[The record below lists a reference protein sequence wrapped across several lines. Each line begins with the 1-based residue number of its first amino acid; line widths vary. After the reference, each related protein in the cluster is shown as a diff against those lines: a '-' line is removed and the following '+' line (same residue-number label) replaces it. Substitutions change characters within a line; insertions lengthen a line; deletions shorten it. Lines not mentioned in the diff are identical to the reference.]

1 MTLFSRLPLVDS
13 FAGCLNRSFAFL
25 SVLQGG
31 WSRSR
36 MFSVVQIRQVLVLSA
51 FVLITMG
58 LRGQSLQQGVL
69 TSISDVKA
77 LTAEEAAEG
86 HPVKVNATV
95 LFAHPSTGWFVHFLY
110 DGTDGIYVKLR
121 EWQGDLS
128 AGDHVVLSGV
138 TGPGDFAPIVTDATV
153 ELTGEDSSLP
163 ELADATSDGLARGVY
178 DSRWVGIEGTV
189 RSVRWVEVHVV
200 MELIRD
206 NHRFSATVVGYTSET
221 LPKDLI
227 GSQLHV
233 KGVYAP
239 LFNRNRQLTGY
250 HFYVPGREYVT
261 QTGRTFGEPFE
272 LEIEPVSG
280 ILGYGRRGGGNQR
293 VRSLGTVELVV
304 SDTVFFM
311 SDGANGVRVE
321 TVDPHG
327 LGVGDGADVVG
338 FAELGDYSPILR
350 DCQLR
355 KRSEAE
361 TFDLVTPTIDEA
373 LLGSY
378 EARLVSMSG
387 RLVNQ
392 EKRGELPIL
401 TLQDSGHI
409 FDVEIVGAK
418 GKEWLSELQVGS
430 YLQVT
435 GICVTEVDQAKNPVD
450 FHILV
455 GDETGV
461 KVLSR
466 PSWWTVRNTVIV
478 MVWLLGVVVLVVGW
492 GVTLQRRVSKQT
504 SIIQDEYDKKAA
516 LQRQYQNLFENAND
530 VVFTL
535 DRSGKF
541 SVLNKAGE
549 RLLGFS
555 REEASQKS
563 LAELVA
569 EKDQGLLQ
577 EMMLPN
583 RKNTGERRAELHL
596 DHLDGRAV
604 DLDVSFRGVRE
615 HGRLLGFEAI
625 ARDLTERKK
634 TQAKLEKT
642 QKELM
647 HASRQSGM
655 AEVATGVLHNVGNVL
670 NSVNVA
676 GQTALE
682 LVKKFRLDPLSKVA
696 ALLDA
701 NKAQPD
707 FLNSDPKGQKLPE
720 YLGQLSVQLVTERD
734 SIQQELTSLLE
745 SVEHTKDIVAMQ
757 QAYAHTGGLRDSLS
771 PAELVED
778 AIRLNSGA
786 LTRHEMTLVRD
797 FKPTQKIS
805 VDRTKILQVLINLIR
820 NAKYACDDSATEEKT
835 LTIAIGPS
843 ALGVRISVIDTGVG
857 IPKENLTKI
866 FAFGFTTRKKGHGF
880 GLHSSGLAAKEM
892 GGELTGESDGL
903 GTGAAFHLD
912 LPICSQEEAS

>member
-1 MTLFSRLPLVDS
+1 V
-13 FAGCLNRSFAFL
+13 FL
-25 SVLQGG
+25 LCAS
-31 WSRSR
+31 
-36 MFSVVQIRQVLVLSA
+36 
-51 FVLITMG
+51 G
-58 LRGQSLQQGVL
+58 LHGQSTPPSVL
-69 TSISDVKA
+69 TSLSDVKA

-86 HPVKVNATV
+86 RSVKVNATI
-95 LFAHPSTGWFVHFLY
+95 LFAHPSEGWFVHFLY
-110 DGTDGIYVKLR
+110 DGTDGIYVKLK
-121 EWQGDLS
+121 EWRGNLS
-128 AGDHVVLSGV
+128 AGDQVVLTGI

-153 ELTGEDSSLP
+153 ELSGEGPSMP
-163 ELADATSDGLARGVY
+163 ELVDPTSDELARGVH
-178 DSRWVGIEGTV
+178 DSGWVGIEGTV
-189 RSVRWVEVHVV
+189 RSVRWVDVHVV

-221 LPKDLI
+221 VPMDLI

-233 KGVYAP
+233 SGVYAP
-239 LFNRNRQLTGY
+239 LFNQNRQLTGY
-250 HFYVPGREYVT
+250 HFYVPGREHVT
-261 QTGRTFGEPFE
+261 QKGRSFGDPFE

-280 ILGYGRRGGGNQR
+280 ILGYGRQGGGNER
-293 VRSLGTVELVV
+293 VRAIGTVELVV
-304 SDTVFFM
+304 SETVFFM

-321 TVDPHG
+321 TVEPHG
-327 LGVGDGADVVG
+327 LKAGNGVDVVG
-338 FAELGDYSPILR
+338 FAELGDYSPVLR

-355 KRSEAE
+355 RRSEGE
-361 TFDLVTPTIDEA
+361 FFDLVTPNIEQA
-373 LLGSY
+373 LLGGY
-378 EARLVSMSG
+378 EARLVSISG

-401 TLQDSGHI
+401 SLQESGHI
-409 FDVEIVGAK
+409 FDVELVG
-418 GKEWLSELQVGS
+418 EMSSQPLDDLLVGS
-430 YLQVT
+430 QLQVT
-435 GICVTEVDQAKNPVD
+435 GICVTEVDQAKSPVG

-461 KVLSR
+461 QVLSE
-466 PSWWTVRNTVIV
+466 PSWWTTRNTVIV
-478 MVWLLGVVVLVVGW
+478 MVWLMGVVVLVVGW

-504 SIIQDEYDKKAA
+504 SIIQGEYDKKAA
-516 LQRQYQNLFENAND
+516 LQRQYQTLFENAND

-535 DRSGKF
+535 NGAGQF

-549 RLLGFS
+549 RLLGFN
-555 REEASQKS
+555 REKASQKT
-563 LAELVA
+563 LAELVS
-569 EKDQGLLQ
+569 EDGQGLLQ
-577 EMMLPN
+577 EMMDPD
-583 RKNTGERRAELHL
+583 RKKTGERRVELRL
-596 DHLDGRAV
+596 DHLNGRVV
-604 DLDVSFRGVRE
+604 DLDVSFRGIRE

-634 TQAKLEKT
+634 TDAKLEKP

-647 HASRQSGM
+647 HASRQAGM

-670 NSVNVA
+670 NSVNVS

-707 FLNSDPKGQKLPE
+707 FLNSDPKGQKLPD
-720 YLGQLSVQLVTERD
+720 YLGQLSVQLVTERE
-734 SIQQELTSLLE
+734 SIQQELKSLLE

-786 LTRHEMTLVRD
+786 LTRHEMTLVRE
-797 FKPTQKIS
+797 FSPTQKIS
-805 VDRTKILQVLINLIR
+805 VDRTRILQVLINLIR
-820 NAKYACDDSATEEKT
+820 NAKYACDDAVSEEKI
-835 LTIAIGPS
+835 LTVVIGPS

-866 FAFGFTTRKKGHGF
+866 FAFGFTTRKEGHGF
-880 GLHSSGLAAKEM
+880 GLHSSALAAKEM
-892 GGELTGESDGL
+892 GGELIGESDGI
-903 GTGAAFHLD
+903 GKGAAFHLD
-912 LPICSQEEAS
+912 LPICSQEKTS

>member
-1 MTLFSRLPLVDS
+1 
-13 FAGCLNRSFAFL
+13 
-25 SVLQGG
+25 
-31 WSRSR
+31 
-36 MFSVVQIRQVLVLSA
+36 
-51 FVLITMG
+51 
-58 LRGQSLQQGVL
+58 
-69 TSISDVKA
+69 VKA
-77 LTAEEAAEG
+77 LSAEEAAEG
-86 HPVKVNATV
+86 RSVKVNATI
-95 LFAHPSTGWFVHFLY
+95 LFAHPSTGWFVHFVY
-110 DGTDGIYVKLR
+110 DGTDGIYVKLK
-121 EWQGDLS
+121 EWHGNLS
-128 AGDHVVLSGV
+128 AGDQVVLTGV
-138 TGPGDFAPIVTDATV
+138 TGPGDFAPIVTEATV
-153 ELTGEDSSLP
+153 ELSGKVSSMPALVDP
-163 ELADATSDGLARGVY
+163 TSDELAQGVY

-189 RSVRWVEVHVV
+189 RSVRWVDVHVV

-206 NHRFSATVVGYTSET
+206 NDRFRATVVGYTSET
-221 LPKDLI
+221 VPMDLI

-233 KGVYAP
+233 RGVYAA

-261 QTGRTFGEPFE
+261 QTGRSFGDPFE
-272 LEIEPVSG
+272 LEIESVSG
-280 ILGYGRRGGGNQR
+280 ILGYGRQGGGNQR
-293 VRSLGTVELVV
+293 VRSVGTVELVV
-304 SDTVFFM
+304 SDTVLFM
-311 SDGANGVRVE
+311 SDGTNGVRVE
-321 TVDPHG
+321 TVEPHG
-327 LGVGDGADVVG
+327 LEAGDGADVVG
-338 FAELGDYSPILR
+338 FAELGDYSPVLR

-361 TFDLVTPTIDEA
+361 TFDPGTPTIEEA
-373 LLGSY
+373 LLGNY
-378 EARLVSMSG
+378 EARLVSVSG

-392 EKRGELPIL
+392 ETRGELPIL
-401 TLQDSGHI
+401 SLQESGHI
-409 FDVEIVGAK
+409 FDVEMVG
-418 GKEWLSELQVGS
+418 EMSSQPLSDLLVGS
-430 YLQVT
+430 TLQVT
-435 GICVTEVDQAKNPVD
+435 GICVTEVDQGKNPVG

-461 KVLSR
+461 RVLSE
-466 PSWWTVRNTVIV
+466 PSWWTVRHTVTV
-478 MVWLLGVVVLVVGW
+478 MVWLVGVVVLVVGW

-504 SIIQDEYDKKAA
+504 SIIQDEFDKKAA

-535 DRSGKF
+535 DGAGRF

-555 REEASQKS
+555 REEASQKT

-577 EMMLPN
+577 EMMDPD
-583 RKNTGERRAELHL
+583 RKKTGERRVELSL
-596 DHLDGRAV
+596 DQMSGRVV
-604 DLDVSFRGVRE
+604 DLDVSLRGIRE
-615 HGRLLGFEAI
+615 GGKLLGFEAI

-642 QKELM
+642 QKELV
-647 HASRQSGM
+647 HASRQAGM

-670 NSVNVA
+670 NSVNVS

-701 NKAQPD
+701 NKEQPD
-707 FLNSDPKGQKLPE
+707 FLNSDPKGQKLPD

-734 SIQQELTSLLE
+734 SIQQELRSLLE

-757 QAYAHTGGLRDSLS
+757 QSYAHTGGLRDSLS

-786 LTRHEMTLVRD
+786 LTRHEMSLVRN
-797 FKPTQKIS
+797 FSPTQKIS
-805 VDRTKILQVLINLIR
+805 VDRTRILQVLINLIR
-820 NAKYACDDSATEEKT
+820 NAKYACDDSVTEEKT
-835 LTIAIGPS
+835 LTLAIGPS

-866 FAFGFTTRKKGHGF
+866 FAFGFTTRKEGHGF
-880 GLHSSGLAAKEM
+880 GLHSSALAAKEM
-892 GGELTGESDGL
+892 GGELTGESDGIEK
-903 GTGAAFHLD
+903 GATFHLD
-912 LPICSQEEAS
+912 LPICSQEEIS